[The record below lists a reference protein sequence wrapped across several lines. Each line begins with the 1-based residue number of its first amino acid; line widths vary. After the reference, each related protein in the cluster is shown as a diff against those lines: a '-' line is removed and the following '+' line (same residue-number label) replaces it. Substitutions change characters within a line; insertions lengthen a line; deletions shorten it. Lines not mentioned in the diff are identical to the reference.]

1 MLKDLLQ
8 VHISSI
14 IQVLST
20 PSPKNFHMGIVN
32 REVKDVKRFDEIAR
46 TLADQEMGII
56 LDRLDLKHRL
66 PFVKRFSAPRK
77 KKPKPERLR
86 KTLEKLGPTFV
97 KFGQIMAQRPDIVP
111 QRYIE
116 ELEKLEDSVP
126 PFETDKAREMIE
138 EEIGEID
145 KIFAEFG
152 DEPLAAASIAQ
163 VYRAQ
168 LNSGDEVVVKVRRP
182 GIRDQVETDLDI
194 LKFLAKRAENH
205 SSVLEEV
212 RFVDMVSE
220 FEKWIKEEMDLEKE
234 GRNAE
239 IIQGNMEGQEKVKI
253 PDVYS
258 DFTTKKVLVME
269 YVEGVKCTD
278 SEKLE
283 ELDID
288 ISDIT
293 RNGIKMGLNQVIRDG
308 FFHADPHPSN
318 FFIDEDGKI
327 ILIDF
332 GMTGKLTKKTRR
344 KLGLLFLHIANEDV
358 DSAVDVIT
366 DIGRVS
372 DSADIEGFKED
383 VEEMVLMLRN
393 SKVKDHSLTKTMFQ
407 MVVRASRKGV
417 YLPTNLVLTGK
428 TLVTIEGILL
438 TINPEAEITQDYRD
452 EVERILKKQNSP
464 KEIGKSF
471 MIDLLQN
478 KDLIAK
484 APSKL
489 NEKLQNSS
497 QQKTEVKVETSDD
510 HEDIVTAGLILAA
523 AFLLSQVLPTQS
535 LQILGVIFLLA
546 AAVLFS
552 KKV

>member
-1 MLKDLLQ
+1 
-8 VHISSI
+8 
-14 IQVLST
+14 
-20 PSPKNFHMGIVN
+20 MGVVD
-32 REVKDVKRFDEIAR
+32 REVKDMKRFDEIVR
-46 TLADQEMGII
+46 TLADQELGVL

-66 PFVKRFSAPRK
+66 PFVKRFSKAREK
-77 KKPKPERLR
+77 EPKPERLR
-86 KTLEKLGPTFV
+86 KTLEQLGPTFI

-111 QRYIE
+111 ERYIE

-126 PFETDKAREMIE
+126 PFDTEKARKIIE

-152 DEPLAAASIAQ
+152 NEPMAAASIAQ
-163 VYRAQ
+163 VYKAQ

-182 GIRDQVETDLDI
+182 GIEEQVARDLDI
-194 LKFLAKRAENH
+194 MEFIARRAENRLDFLKH
-205 SSVLEEV
+205 V
-212 RFVDMVSE
+212 RFRDLVEE
-220 FEKWIKEEMDLEKE
+220 FDKWINEEMDLEKE
-234 GRNAE
+234 ARNAE
-239 IIQGNMEGQEKVKI
+239 IIQGNMEDQEKVKI
-253 PDVYS
+253 PDTYS

-269 YVEGVKCTD
+269 YVEGVKCTET
-278 SEKLE
+278 EKLE

-288 ISDIT
+288 VSEMT

-318 FFIDEDGKI
+318 FFIDEEGRI

-358 DSAVDVIT
+358 ESAVDVMT

-372 DSADIEGFKED
+372 DDADIEGFKED

-393 SKVKDHSLTKTMFQ
+393 SKVKDHSLTKTAFQ
-407 MVVRASRKGV
+407 MVVRASRKGI

-438 TINPEAEITQDYRD
+438 TINPEARITDEYRD

-464 KEIGKSF
+464 EELGKSL
-471 MIDLLQN
+471 MIDVIQN
-478 KDLIAK
+478 RDLFTK
-484 APSKL
+484 MPSKI
-489 NEKLQNSS
+489 NDKLSNDSGNG
-497 QQKTEVKVETSDD
+497 KTEVNVETSDD

-523 AFLLSQVLPTQS
+523 AFLLSQVLPTRS
-535 LQILGVIFLLA
+535 LQILGVVFLLA

-552 KKV
+552 KKL